1 MTTYGNSAP
10 GPTIFQILIF
20 GIFNRTDSKIRF
32 QRALNHLR
40 VTKKTEDMP
49 NLRILWKLSILLYTF
64 L

>member
-10 GPTIFQILIF
+10 GRPISQILIF
-20 GIFNRTDSKIRF
+20 GIFNRTDSKI
-32 QRALNHLR
+32 RALNHLR